1 MTMTSETPTFATSLA
16 GLAVIGTV
24 FGFVIRGWS
33 SIRNFLQSCM
43 SVLVVTARLYDETT
57 TTAVLAY
64 LVRNHAYLAGEKT
77 YGGRHDCFRDGKYC
91 HIPFELFGV
100 KTLTFL
106 RGWLPFWF
114 IIQKPAADESK
125 KEVIYWGSKPKDRLV
140 ASLMFLRGSG
150 TV

>member
-77 YGGRHDCFRDGKYC
+77 YGGRHDCFRDGKYG

-100 KTLTFL
+100 KTLTFW

-114 IIQKPAADESK
+114 VIQKPAADESK